1 MQWNMYC
8 TCNVVHYS
16 FFLFQATKTMK
27 ILFTSIVFILQIW
40 IAQGRLINILNQ
52 MALKGESVKNAWSC
66 HPSQNPKISEHLFQ
80 RFRMRA
86 NFNWRSSLQL
96 QGIIKISLAS
106 HADRSNLDRVH
117 FVLLSIY
124 SWQNGKLVDVG
135 PSTENY
141 IFYLHIHPSAGT
153 RYYRLLKCTIGFMFK
168 D

>member
-106 HADRSNLDRVH
+106 HADRSNLDSVH
-117 FVLLSIY
+117 FVLLSILMAKWQVGWRRTLNRKLYFLPSY
-124 SWQNGKLVDVG
+124 SPVG
-135 PSTENY
+135 GDSVLSTVKMY
-141 IFYLHIHPSAGT
+141 HRFHV
-153 RYYRLLKCTIGFMFK
+153 
-168 D
+168 